1 MIEAPRQ
8 AIRLTKDL
16 YYETLRIRNLQEIDK
31 FCSKLGSLGL
41 DKSRS
46 LNKQTHW
53 ITTESVH

>member
-1 MIEAPRQ
+1 MIEATEQ
-8 AIRLTKDL
+8 AMHLTKDL
-16 YYETLRIRNLQEIDK
+16 HYETLRIRNLHEIDK